1 MLPKEKIDLRDANLA
16 EIISI
21 LSSDQEILSD
31 DNVVLQI
38 IDKLKQ
44 VYTVDQTGK
53 SAYRHEYSR
62 IFGKMKELKDSNPN
76 CLEILGQNIG
86 LVYEKI
92 QKDPDINEE
101 FFKCCLKLYD
111 HINLEIAR
119 MNYVDNI
126 TREIQNSTSKL
137 NQNIKEIKDTS
148 DSITNEIEDTK
159 QEAKKLR
166 SKLDKAQQE
175 TITILGIF
183 SAVVLAFMGG
193 MSFSSSVLESM
204 YLSNVYKVSFIC
216 LLIGLVLVNLIY
228 VLFTF
233 IMHINKDRPFKWN
246 RVIIVLDL
254 ILIGF
259 MVVDLVAWAIDIK
272 SLAVW
277 IQKSLPWII

>member
-1 MLPKEKIDLRDANLA
+1 MLPKEEIDLRDANLA

-31 DNVVLQI
+31 ENVVLQI

-277 IQKSLPWII
+277 IQKSLTWII

>member
-1 MLPKEKIDLRDANLA
+1 MLPKEEIDLRDANLA

-259 MVVDLVAWAIDIK
+259 MVVDLVGWAIDIK

>member
-1 MLPKEKIDLRDANLA
+1 MLPKEEIDLRDANLA

-175 TITILGIF
+175 TITILGFF

>member
-1 MLPKEKIDLRDANLA
+1 MLPKEEIDLRDANLA

-92 QKDPDINEE
+92 QKDPNINEE

-193 MSFSSSVLESM
+193 M

>member
-1 MLPKEKIDLRDANLA
+1 MLPKEEIDLRDANLA

-193 MSFSSSVLESM
+193 MSFSSGVLESM

>member
-1 MLPKEKIDLRDANLA
+1 MLPKEEIDLRDANLA

-246 RVIIVLDL
+246 RVIILLDL

>member
-1 MLPKEKIDLRDANLA
+1 MLPKEEIDLRDANLA

-31 DNVVLQI
+31 ENVVLQI

-92 QKDPDINEE
+92 LKDPDINEE

-216 LLIGLVLVNLIY
+216 LLIGLVLANLIY

>member
-1 MLPKEKIDLRDANLA
+1 MLPKEEIDLRDANLA

-31 DNVVLQI
+31 ENVVLQI

-126 TREIQNSTSKL
+126 TREIQNSTSKM

-216 LLIGLVLVNLIY
+216 LLIGLVLANLIY

>member
-1 MLPKEKIDLRDANLA
+1 MLPKEEIDLRDANLA

-92 QKDPDINEE
+92 QKDPNINEE

>member
-1 MLPKEKIDLRDANLA
+1 MLPKEEIDLRDANLA

-21 LSSDQEILSD
+21 FSSDQEILSD

-216 LLIGLVLVNLIY
+216 LLIGLVLANLIY

>member
-1 MLPKEKIDLRDANLA
+1 MLPKEEIDLRDANLA

-31 DNVVLQI
+31 ENVVLQI

-137 NQNIKEIKDTS
+137 NQNIKEIKDAS

-216 LLIGLVLVNLIY
+216 LLI
-228 VLFTF
+228 
-233 IMHINKDRPFKWN
+233 
-246 RVIIVLDL
+246 
-254 ILIGF
+254 
-259 MVVDLVAWAIDIK
+259 
-272 SLAVW
+272 
-277 IQKSLPWII
+277 

>member
-1 MLPKEKIDLRDANLA
+1 MLPKEEIDLRDANLA

-159 QEAKKLR
+159 QEEKKLR

>member
-1 MLPKEKIDLRDANLA
+1 MLPKEEIDLRDANLA

-204 YLSNVYKVSFIC
+204 YLSNVYKVSFIY

>member
-1 MLPKEKIDLRDANLA
+1 MLPKEEIDLRDANLA

-44 VYTVDQTGK
+44 AYTVDQTGK

>member
-1 MLPKEKIDLRDANLA
+1 MLPKEEIDLRDANLA

-31 DNVVLQI
+31 ENVVLQI

-126 TREIQNSTSKL
+126 TREIQKSTSKL

-216 LLIGLVLVNLIY
+216 LLIGLVLANLIY

>member
-1 MLPKEKIDLRDANLA
+1 MR
-16 EIISI
+16 S
-21 LSSDQEILSD
+21 
-31 DNVVLQI
+31 
-38 IDKLKQ
+38 
-44 VYTVDQTGK
+44 
-53 SAYRHEYSR
+53 
-62 IFGKMKELKDSNPN
+62 
-76 CLEILGQNIG
+76 
-86 LVYEKI
+86 
-92 QKDPDINEE
+92 
-101 FFKCCLKLYD
+101 FFYCFLKLYD

-216 LLIGLVLVNLIY
+216 LLIGLVLANLIY

-259 MVVDLVAWAIDIK
+259 MVIDIK

>member
-1 MLPKEKIDLRDANLA
+1 MLPKEEIDLRDANLA

-31 DNVVLQI
+31 ENVVLQI

>member
-1 MLPKEKIDLRDANLA
+1 MLPKEEIDLRDANLA

-92 QKDPDINEE
+92 QKDPNINEE

-204 YLSNVYKVSFIC
+204 YLSNVYRVSFIC

>member
-1 MLPKEKIDLRDANLA
+1 MLPKEEIDLRDANLA

-31 DNVVLQI
+31 ENVVLQI

-86 LVYEKI
+86 VVYEKI

>member
-1 MLPKEKIDLRDANLA
+1 MLPKEEIDLRDANLA

-86 LVYEKI
+86 SVYEKI

>member
-1 MLPKEKIDLRDANLA
+1 MLPKEEIDLRDANLA

-44 VYTVDQTGK
+44 VYTVDQTG

>member
-1 MLPKEKIDLRDANLA
+1 MLPKEEIDLRDANLA

-31 DNVVLQI
+31 ENVVLQI

-137 NQNIKEIKDTS
+137 NQNIKEIKDAS

-216 LLIGLVLVNLIY
+216 LLIGLVLANLIY

>member
-1 MLPKEKIDLRDANLA
+1 MLPKEEIDLRDANLA

-31 DNVVLQI
+31 ENVVLQI

-254 ILIGF
+254 ILIGY

>member
-1 MLPKEKIDLRDANLA
+1 MLPKEEIDLRDANLA

-277 IQKSLPWII
+277 IQKPLPWII

>member
-1 MLPKEKIDLRDANLA
+1 MLPKEEIDLRDANLA

-31 DNVVLQI
+31 ENVVLQI

-216 LLIGLVLVNLIY
+216 LLIGLVLANLIY

-246 RVIIVLDL
+246 RVIIVLVL

>member
-1 MLPKEKIDLRDANLA
+1 MLPKEEIDLRDANLA

-228 VLFTF
+228 VLFAF

-246 RVIIVLDL
+246 RVIIALDS
-254 ILIGF
+254 ILIAF
-259 MVVDLVAWAIDIK
+259 MIIDLFAWAIDIK

-277 IQKSLPWII
+277 IQKSLPWVK

>member
-1 MLPKEKIDLRDANLA
+1 MLPKEEIDLRDANLA

-216 LLIGLVLVNLIY
+216 LLIGLVLANLIY

>member
-1 MLPKEKIDLRDANLA
+1 MLPKEEIDLRDANLA

-44 VYTVDQTGK
+44 VYTVDQTGT

>member
-1 MLPKEKIDLRDANLA
+1 
-16 EIISI
+16 
-21 LSSDQEILSD
+21 
-31 DNVVLQI
+31 
-38 IDKLKQ
+38 
-44 VYTVDQTGK
+44 
-53 SAYRHEYSR
+53 
-62 IFGKMKELKDSNPN
+62 
-76 CLEILGQNIG
+76 
-86 LVYEKI
+86 
-92 QKDPDINEE
+92 
-101 FFKCCLKLYD
+101 
-111 HINLEIAR
+111 
-119 MNYVDNI
+119 
-126 TREIQNSTSKL
+126 
-137 NQNIKEIKDTS
+137 
-148 DSITNEIEDTK
+148 
-159 QEAKKLR
+159 
-166 SKLDKAQQE
+166 
-175 TITILGIF
+175 
-183 SAVVLAFMGG
+183 MGG

>member
-1 MLPKEKIDLRDANLA
+1 MKPLGFICRVRMKKYRSYKGGVGTIAPNFFQQNFYKDKPNQKRVTDVTKYSLFGDKLY
-16 EIISI
+16 
-21 LSSDQEILSD
+21 LSSIPDLCNRD
-31 DNVVLQI
+31 
-38 IDKLKQ
+38 
-44 VYTVDQTGK
+44 
-53 SAYRHEYSR
+53 
-62 IFGKMKELKDSNPN
+62 
-76 CLEILGQNIG
+76 
-86 LVYEKI
+86 LV
-92 QKDPDINEE
+92 
-101 FFKCCLKLYD
+101 
-111 HINLEIAR
+111 
-119 MNYVDNI
+119 NY
-126 TREIQNSTSKL
+126 
-137 NQNIKEIKDTS
+137 
-148 DSITNEIEDTK
+148 EIEDTK

-193 MSFSSSVLESM
+193 MSFSSSVLGSM

>member
-1 MLPKEKIDLRDANLA
+1 MLPKEEIDLRDANLA

-148 DSITNEIEDTK
+148 DSITKEIEDTK

>member
-1 MLPKEKIDLRDANLA
+1 MLPKEEIDLRDANLA